1 MISMPADAV
10 LGGLIMI
17 ISFAISHSDVQV
29 EGIDWVEPVLV
40 WVAVCMPT
48 GSGKST
54 LCKFLRN
61 LVKKAHSQCTEGDGP
76 SWLSDDQSFEKLG
89 ELMETNHA
97 KLLGLYDE
105 LSMFL
110 AQINVCRGRSV
121 TDSQQ
126 VITFLQMYGS
136 DQWVR
141 RTGESC
147 PIRIAHTAIVFL
159 FFVMCTPF

>member
-1 MISMPADAV
+1 MPADAV
-10 LGGLIMI
+10 LAGLIMI

-29 EGIDWVEPVLV
+29 ERLDWIEPVLV

-54 LCKFLRN
+54 LCKFLQN
-61 LVKKAHSQCTEGDGP
+61 VVKRARSQCAEDDGP

-89 ELMETNHA
+89 ELMESNHG

-110 AQINVCRGRSV
+110 AQINVCRGRNV

-126 VITFLQMYGS
+126 VSTFLQMYGS

-141 RTGESC
+141 RTGKK
-147 PIRIAHTAIVFL
+147 L
-159 FFVMCTPF
+159 QCTLSIK

>member
-1 MISMPADAV
+1 MPV
-10 LGGLIMI
+10 LAGLIMI

-29 EGIDWVEPVLV
+29 EGLDWIEPVLV

-61 LVKKAHSQCTEGDGP
+61 VVKRARTQCAEDDGP
-76 SWLSDDQSFEKLG
+76 SWLSDDQSFEKLR
-89 ELMETNHA
+89 ELMESNHG
-97 KLLGLYDE
+97 KLFGLYDE

-126 VITFLQMYGS
+126 VSTFLQMYGS

-141 RTGESC
+141 RTGK
-147 PIRIAHTAIVFL
+147 L
-159 FFVMCTPF
+159 QCTS